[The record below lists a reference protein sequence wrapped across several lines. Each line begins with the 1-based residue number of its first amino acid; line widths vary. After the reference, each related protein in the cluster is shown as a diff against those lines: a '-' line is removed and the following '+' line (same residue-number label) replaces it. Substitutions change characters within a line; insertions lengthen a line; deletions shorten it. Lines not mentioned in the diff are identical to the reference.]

1 MKFGLVS
8 PKQTPKEYS
17 SELFVT
23 KTTGNGRNIN
33 VLSNVLCYQILEG
46 KKKKANTTLISPGT
60 TNKYRFLEEWTKLTR
75 KETILIE
82 CLDMTPKAQ
91 AAKAKISKW
100 DYITPQ
106 SFYTAKETI
115 IKTKRQP
122 TEWQKV
128 FASPH
133 IL

>member
-91 AAKAKISKW
+91 AAKAKINKW
-100 DYITPQ
+100 AYI
-106 SFYTAKETI
+106 KR
-115 IKTKRQP
+115 KTKRQS
-122 TEWQKV
+122 TKHKGNLQNRRKYLQIM
-128 FASPH
+128 SQ
-133 IL
+133 IRG